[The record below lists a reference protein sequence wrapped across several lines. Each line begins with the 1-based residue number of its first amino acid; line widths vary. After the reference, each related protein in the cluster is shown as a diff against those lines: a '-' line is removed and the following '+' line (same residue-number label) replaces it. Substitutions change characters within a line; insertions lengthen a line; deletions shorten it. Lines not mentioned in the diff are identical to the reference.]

1 VTFLDLLSEY
11 LLIMEIRFDAMLC
24 FNLRKEISDDSDT
37 KSSRGPHLAH
47 GQQVP
52 HS

>member
-11 LLIMEIRFDAMLC
+11 LLTMEIRLLC
-24 FNLRKEISDDSDT
+24 FNLSKEISDASDM

-47 GQQVP
+47 GQQLP